1 MAGGTGEEK
10 SGEKRNQVGADM
22 KAMILKDFAPI
33 EKNPLE
39 LVDLPVPEPGSEDIL
54 IHVHVCGVCHTDL
67 HTVEGE
73 LPEAK
78 LPIIPGHQVVGRV
91 ERCGNNTSR
100 FKEGDRVGVAWLYS
114 ADTTCPYCTRGNENL
129 CASARFTGYH
139 ENGGYAEYIVVPAKF
154 AYAIPDIFGDEEAA
168 PLLCA
173 GIIGYRALRLSEI
186 EPGQRLGLIGFG
198 ASAHVAIQVAIHW
211 GCEVYVFSRSE
222 EHRALAKK
230 LGAVWTG
237 TSKEKPPEKLDSI
250 VNFTPAGPT
259 VLDGMRWL
267 DKGGTQ
273 ALAGIYMSP
282 IPEMDYVQYLYH
294 ERTLRSV
301 ANATRQDG
309 EDLLKIAAEIP
320 IHTTTTVFPLEEA
333 NKVLQLLKDSQ
344 IDGAAVLKTSSL

>member
-1 MAGGTGEEK
+1 
-10 SGEKRNQVGADM
+10 M

-33 EKNPLE
+33 EQNPLE
-39 LVDLPVPEPGSEDIL
+39 LVDLPVPEPGPEDIL
-54 IHVHVCGVCHTDL
+54 IRVNVCGVCHTDL

-73 LPEAK
+73 LPEAT

-91 ERCGNNTSR
+91 AKCGKNTAR
-100 FKEGDRVGVAWLYS
+100 FEEGDRVGVAWLYS
-114 ADTTCPYCTRGNENL
+114 TDTTCPYCARGNENL
-129 CASARFTGYH
+129 CPDARFTGYH
-139 ENGGYAEYIVVPAKF
+139 ENGGYAEYIVIPATF
-154 AYAIPDIFGDEEAA
+154 AYAVPEFFEDEEAA

-186 EPGQRLGLIGFG
+186 QPGQRLGLIGFG
-198 ASAHVAIQVAIHW
+198 ASAHVAIQVAVHW
-211 GCEVYVFSRSE
+211 GCEVYVFSRSK
-222 EHRALAKK
+222 EHRELAEK

-237 TSKEKPPEKLDSI
+237 TSKDEPPEKLDSI

-259 VLDGMRWL
+259 VLDGMQWL

-282 IPEMDYVQYLYH
+282 VPEMDYAVHLYH

-309 EDLLKIAAEIP
+309 EDMLSIAAEIP
-320 IHTTTTVFPLEEA
+320 IRTTTTAFPLEEA
-333 NKVLQLLKDSQ
+333 NKVLKLMKDSK
-344 IDGAAVLKTSSL
+344 IDGAAVLKIS

>member
-1 MAGGTGEEK
+1 
-10 SGEKRNQVGADM
+10 M
-22 KAMILKDFAPI
+22 KAMVLKGFAPI
-33 EKNPLE
+33 DQNPLE
-39 LVDLPVPEPGSEDIL
+39 LVDLPVPEPSTEDIL
-54 IHVHVCGVCHTDL
+54 IRVNVCGVCHTDL
-67 HTVEGE
+67 HTVEGD
-73 LPEAK
+73 LPEAI
-78 LPIIPGHQVVGRV
+78 LPIVPGHQVIGAVAKRG
-91 ERCGNNTSR
+91 ENASQ
-100 FKEGDRVGVAWLYS
+100 FKEGERVGVAWLYS
-114 ADTTCPYCTRGNENL
+114 TDKTCPHCSRGNENL
-129 CASARFTGYH
+129 CSSARFTGYH
-139 ENGGYAEYIVVPAKF
+139 ENGGYAEYTVVPEKF

-186 EPGQRLGLIGFG
+186 EPDQRLGLIGFG
-198 ASAHVAIQVAIHW
+198 ASAHVAIQVAVHW

-237 TSKEKPPEKLDSI
+237 TSKEEPPEKLDSI

-259 VLDGMRWL
+259 VLDGMHWL

-282 IPEMDYVQYLYH
+282 IPETDYVQYLYH

-309 EDLLKIAAEIP
+309 EDLLRIAAEIP
-320 IHTTTTVFPLEEA
+320 IRTTTSVFLLEEA

-344 IDGAAVLKTSSL
+344 IDGAAVLKTNLL